1 MPWLALD
8 YQQRNIK
15 EHLAE
20 KFQLTTIPTLILI
33 DADSAQIICRDAR
46 NQIQNNR
53 TIPTSTLMNH
63 TNDKKKKTSFYI
75 FFSFM
80 PRMNKSE

>member
-46 NQIQNNR
+46 NQIQNK
-53 TIPTSTLMNH
+53 
-63 TNDKKKKTSFYI
+63 DKQGH
-75 FFSFM
+75 FF
-80 PRMNKSE
+80 PWKSNYFNIDIDESHKR